1 MLHDFHFLAPEWFL
15 ALLPLALILWAAHR
29 MGVGREA
36 WLRVVDPGLLPYLLQ
51 APGKGR
57 RWLPRA
63 LVVLGWTLAV
73 LALANPTWQRL
84 PTPAFRTDAARVLVL
99 DLSGSM
105 EAADL
110 KPSRLARAR
119 YKAADILEAS
129 RDGQVGLVA
138 FAGDAFVVAPLSD
151 DSQTPLAMLD
161 ALSPQVMPVRG
172 SRPDLGLAK
181 AGEILAAV
189 GSKNG
194 EVVLVS
200 DDAGDERALAA
211 AGALAGQGHRV
222 SVLGVGTAEGAPVP
236 GARDADGRPVVAKL
250 AEPGLRALARAG
262 GGDYATLTPD
272 GSDLARI
279 LHPQTGRID
288 PSRTAADDAQPER
301 WRGLGPWICLAL
313 LPLGA
318 VAFRRGWLL
327 GPILAL
333 TLAQGAL
340 APSPAQALTWEDL
353 WQRPDQQAA
362 AALGRGEPERAL
374 GLARNPDQL
383 GTASYRL
390 KDYPAAAAAF
400 AAAGGADGD
409 YNRGN
414 ALAHAGKL
422 EEAIVAY
429 DQALARQ
436 PGMEDALYNRAKVE
450 ELLRQQQ
457 QAQQQKQDQAKSG
470 DQPPQDQQNREDPGS
485 EGKDQQGGQDDRQ
498 QAGGQDQ
505 QSGGQDQQ
513 AEGHPPDGQG
523 QQAQGKDQA
532 SGGQDQ
538 QAAEEKQQQGTQDQQ
553 EGTEQTAQDAAQ
565 PQDPSAQQAKEDQ
578 AAQDYRRA
586 AAQAGETH
594 TPTEQTDKAAAEADD
609 LTPQEREA
617 QQAAEQWL
625 RRIPDDPAGLL
636 RRKFQY
642 QYRQRAA
649 QQGTVSSG
657 SPW

>member
-1 MLHDFHFLAPEWFL
+1 M
-15 ALLPLALILWAAHR
+15 
-29 MGVGREA
+29 
-36 WLRVVDPGLLPYLLQ
+36 
-51 APGKGR
+51 
-57 RWLPRA
+57 
-63 LVVLGWTLAV
+63 
-73 LALANPTWQRL
+73 
-84 PTPAFRTDAARVLVL
+84 
-99 DLSGSM
+99 
-105 EAADL
+105 
-110 KPSRLARAR
+110 
-119 YKAADILEAS
+119 
-129 RDGQVGLVA
+129 
-138 FAGDAFVVAPLSD
+138 
-151 DSQTPLAMLD
+151 
-161 ALSPQVMPVRG
+161 
-172 SRPDLGLAK
+172 
-181 AGEILAAV
+181 
-189 GSKNG
+189 
-194 EVVLVS
+194 
-200 DDAGDERALAA
+200 
-211 AGALAGQGHRV
+211 
-222 SVLGVGTAEGAPVP
+222 
-236 GARDADGRPVVAKL
+236 
-250 AEPGLRALARAG
+250 
-262 GGDYATLTPD
+262 
-272 GSDLARI
+272 
-279 LHPQTGRID
+279 
-288 PSRTAADDAQPER
+288 
-301 WRGLGPWICLAL
+301 

-390 KDYPAAAAAF
+390 KDYPAAAEAF

-457 QAQQQKQDQAKSG
+457 QEQKQKQKQDQAKSD
-470 DQPPQDQQNREDPGS
+470 DQPPQDQQNRKDQGS
-485 EGKDQQGGQDDRQ
+485 EGKDQQDGQDDRQ

-513 AEGHPPDGQG
+513 AEDQPPGGQE

-532 SGGQDQ
+532 SGDPDQ
-538 QAAEEKQQQGTQDQQ
+538 QAAEEKQRKGTQDQQ
-553 EGTEQTAQDAAQ
+553 ESTEQTAQDAAQ